1 METGFKIT
9 GMEELKANLSALAK
23 EEFPYAMALALTR
36 TAQDIQT
43 AAIEQ
48 MKRVFDRPTPWT
60 LNSTYIVPAK
70 KDNLTATVWLKDEW
84 AVGKSGVPASKFLSP
99 EIFGGQRNLKR
110 HEMALQYAGILP
122 AGMYCV
128 PGQGADLDAYGNMK
142 ASQIIQIIAYF
153 KAFGEQGYKAN
164 TTQERKDKLKKGT
177 KKTRG
182 YEYFAIRDRGSSR
195 LKPGIYKRIGFGSFG
210 SAIKPIIMF
219 VKRPGYQPRLDF
231 FGVANRVGDT
241 MLKLNF
247 DLALESALAKVK

>member
-9 GMEELKANLSALAK
+9 GMEELKANLSNLALQ
-23 EEFPYAMALALTR
+23 EFPFAMALALTR
-36 TAQDIQT
+36 TAQDIQ
-43 AAIEQ
+43 AAEVAE
-48 MKRVFDRPTPWT
+48 MKTVFDRPTPWT

-84 AVGKSGVPASKFLSP
+84 AVGSSGTPASKFLAP
-99 EIFGGQRNLKR
+99 QIFGGQRNLKR
-110 HEMALQYAGILP
+110 HEKALEYAGILP
-122 AGMYCV
+122 SGMYCV
-128 PGQGADLDAYGNMK
+128 PGQGADLDAYGNMR

-164 TTQERKDKLKKGT
+164 TTQERKDKMKKGT

-182 YEYFAIRDRGSSR
+182 YEYFVIRERGRSR

-210 SAIKPIIMF
+210 AAIKPIIMF
-219 VKRPGYQPRLDF
+219 VKRPGYKPRFDF
-231 FGVANRVGDT
+231 FGVGNKVADN
-241 MLKLNF
+241 MLVRNF